1 MFEPSGEWDPPTHCV
16 ALYDYEKINPN
27 DISFEY
33 VIASV
38 ANILLFQQS
47 R

>member
-33 VIASV
+33 VVASITMIFFLV
-38 ANILLFQQS
+38 Q
-47 R
+47 